1 MKPRL
6 AIPALLALLV
16 LLVLAFL
23 ASLAFG
29 ELRLSFQQ
37 VLGALTGGGGDDI
50 ARTVV
55 RDFRLPRALVGL
67 AVGAALGASG
77 AVMQAFFRN
86 PLASPGLLGVSSG
99 GALGAVAVLALGPM
113 LGTGLGFA
121 TASMWALP
129 LASIIGAFGATGA
142 VIMLARS
149 GAGTERL
156 LLSGVALNAL
166 LGAGT
171 SFLLTTTVGHFEVNA
186 QILFW
191 LMGGLE
197 NRSWE
202 HVWMGVPAILAACLL
217 LLPLGRAMNLL
228 SLGEQSAQCLGVDVR
243 RLRRRLILLSTLLT
257 ALLHAGG
264 RHLRAGLRPG
274 HPDLP
279 AGPAAGSGHVAHRR
293 PLLPVAAAEAAMTP
307 ALQASGL
314 TVLGRLEAVSL
325 ELGPGEL
332 VAMVGPNGAGKS
344 TLIQA
349 LAGLLHAGGSVRWN
363 GQLLSD
369 IMMMER
375 GRRLAWVSQ
384 ETQFEF
390 AFPVMEVVAQGRYAW
405 GEDQAGVAE
414 AMAELDL
421 AQLAERPVTRLSGG
435 ERHRVG
441 LARALATGAPLQLW
455 DEPVAQLDVRH
466 ALEVLRL
473 ARRLADAGGTVLVSL
488 HDLRAAYRFDRVLV
502 LDRGRLVGNGR
513 PHEVLTAPLIRE
525 VFRVEATFVESLVP
539 ELPEA

>member
-1 MKPRL
+1 
-6 AIPALLALLV
+6 
-16 LLVLAFL
+16 
-23 ASLAFG
+23 
-29 ELRLSFQQ
+29 
-37 VLGALTGGGGDDI
+37 
-50 ARTVV
+50 
-55 RDFRLPRALVGL
+55 
-67 AVGAALGASG
+67 
-77 AVMQAFFRN
+77 
-86 PLASPGLLGVSSG
+86 
-99 GALGAVAVLALGPM
+99 
-113 LGTGLGFA
+113 
-121 TASMWALP
+121 
-129 LASIIGAFGATGA
+129 
-142 VIMLARS
+142 
-149 GAGTERL
+149 
-156 LLSGVALNAL
+156 
-166 LGAGT
+166 
-171 SFLLTTTVGHFEVNA
+171 
-186 QILFW
+186 
-191 LMGGLE
+191 
-197 NRSWE
+197 
-202 HVWMGVPAILAACLL
+202 
-217 LLPLGRAMNLL
+217 
-228 SLGEQSAQCLGVDVR
+228 
-243 RLRRRLILLSTLLT
+243 
-257 ALLHAGG
+257 
-264 RHLRAGLRPG
+264 
-274 HPDLP
+274 
-279 AGPAAGSGHVAHRR
+279 
-293 PLLPVAAAEAAMTP
+293 MTP

-390 AFPVMEVVAQGRYAW
+390 AFPVMEVVAQGYAW